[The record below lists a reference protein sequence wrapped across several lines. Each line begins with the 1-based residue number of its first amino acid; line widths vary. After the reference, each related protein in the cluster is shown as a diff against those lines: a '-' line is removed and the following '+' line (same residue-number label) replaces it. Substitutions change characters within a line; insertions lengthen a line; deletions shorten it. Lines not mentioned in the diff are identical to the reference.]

1 MTPSYVYTATELAK
15 ELHLTPMQVGKIF
28 SSAYPSCKSKSNCG
42 LQIKSTTQGTFN
54 RDYAAFINGKWYYT
68 ATARALLHDYVKNFR
83 NVANAIG
90 DTRSSNVF
98 TWLEMDDELKNCIDY
113 CKAVWQMAR
122 AKSTHEA
129 DRRDRG
135 V

>member
-1 MTPSYVYTATELAK
+1 MTPSYPYTAAELAR

-28 SSAYPSCKSKSNCG
+28 SSMYPSCKSKANCG
-42 LQIKSTTQGTFN
+42 LQIKSTAQGVSN
-54 RDYAAFINGKWYYT
+54 KDYAAFIGGKWYYT
-68 ATARALLHDYVKNFR
+68 ITARALLHDYVKNFR

-98 TWLEMDDELKNCIDY
+98 IWLEVDDELARCIEY
-113 CKAVWQMAR
+113 CRAIWQMAR
-122 AKSTHEA
+122 AKSIHAA
-129 DRRDRG
+129 DRKDRG